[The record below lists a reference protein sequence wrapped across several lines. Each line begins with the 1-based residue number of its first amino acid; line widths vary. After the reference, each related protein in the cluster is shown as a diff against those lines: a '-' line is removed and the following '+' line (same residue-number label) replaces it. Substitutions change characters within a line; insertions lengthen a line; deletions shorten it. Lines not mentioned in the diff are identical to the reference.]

1 MRKNWLTTTAG
12 IMAALGGVPV
22 LVAQSSLTH
31 IPAWWANAQFY
42 FILCGIAGVALL
54 GYSSKG
60 QDEHSTAA
68 QVAVSTIHAAVDAE
82 DSGKTQNGIPEQGQS
97 WSGKSQNKS
106 AGA

>member
-22 LVAQSSLTH
+22 LVSQSSLTH

-42 FILCGIAGVALL
+42 FILCGIVGVALL
-54 GYSSKG
+54 GYASKG
-60 QDEHSTAA
+60 QDEHSTEA
-68 QVAVSTIHAAVDAE
+68 QVELSTIHAAVDAE
-82 DSGKTQNGIPEQGQS
+82 ESGKTKNGVPVQGQS
-97 WSGKSQNKS
+97 WSGKDKS